1 MSGEILED
9 FYEEGPPENLNQ
21 DTPQETGSPF
31 TISSAFDLGIDDL
44 TNSHPSTKLIYK
56 LWEIF
61 LNNVNPLVK
70 IIHVPTVQRQ
80 LLEASV
86 DLESVSRP
94 FEALMFAIYAS
105 AITSLR
111 NEECLELTGFTK
123 LQLQKQYYRVGQLAL
138 ARAGIFGTT
147 DTVVLQAAVLFI
159 VSVCQPHVF
168 VLFPFRI

>member
-1 MSGEILED
+1 LFTEDLSGEILED
-9 FYEEGPPENLNQ
+9 FYDQGSPEASTQ
-21 DTPQETGSPF
+21 DTPQETGNAF
-31 TISSAFDLGIDDL
+31 TISFAFDSSLDPLAD
-44 TNSHPSTKLIYK
+44 SHPSTKLIYK

-86 DLESVSRP
+86 DLENVSRP

-105 AITSLR
+105 AITSLK
-111 NEECLELTGFTK
+111 NEQCIELTGFSK
-123 LQLQKQYYRVGQLAL
+123 LQLQKQYYKIGQLAL

-159 VSVCQPHVF
+159 VSVRHTCS
-168 VLFPFRI
+168 VL

>member
-9 FYEEGPPENLNQ
+9 FYEEGPPKNLTQ

-31 TISSAFDLGIDDL
+31 TISSAFDLGFDDL
-44 TNSHPSTKLIYK
+44 TDAHPSTKLIYK

-61 LNNVNPLVK
+61 LNNFNPLVK

-86 DLESVSRP
+86 DLEKVPRP
-94 FEALMFAIYAS
+94 FEALMFAIYTS
-105 AITSLR
+105 AITSLK
-111 NEECLELTGFTK
+111 NEECLELMGFTK
-123 LQLQKQYYRVGQLAL
+123 SQLQKQYYRVGQLAL

-147 DTVVLQAAVLFI
+147 DTVVLQAAVMFV
-159 VSVCQPHVF
+159 VSVCQPRVF
-168 VLFPFRI
+168 ISYPFMT